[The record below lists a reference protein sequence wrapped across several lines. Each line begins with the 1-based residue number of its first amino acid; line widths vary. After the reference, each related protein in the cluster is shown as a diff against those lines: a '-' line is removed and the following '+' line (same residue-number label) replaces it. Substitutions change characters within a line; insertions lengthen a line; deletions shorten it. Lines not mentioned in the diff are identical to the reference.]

1 MARHRSPSGAPG
13 PVPQATAYPRAARPA
28 GGHRLPAPPK
38 TSLRVRATVAACAG
52 GALVAA
58 GQTVLTALAGPAVA
72 ADPYERLA
80 ANAMLPVVD
89 DIAATTSPS
98 ADPTTAVARPIGA
111 DQLTAATPQAVPVLD
126 EHSEVEVAS
135 LTKAAAIGEQ
145 IAQTAQ
151 AIRAALAGGAPQAV
165 LSKGEAYVLPTLGR
179 FTSGFGARWG
189 VTHYGIDLA
198 APIGT
203 PIFAFTDGVVEES
216 GPASGFGMW
225 VVLRHPDGTRTVY
238 GHINRSLVS
247 VGQTV
252 QAGQEIAEVGN
263 RGQSTG
269 PHLHFEIWDA
279 SENKMNPLPILT
291 RLGLSVTGDG
301 GEAPSA
307 TY

>member
-1 MARHRSPSGAPG
+1 
-13 PVPQATAYPRAARPA
+13 V
-28 GGHRLPAPPK
+28 
-38 TSLRVRATVAACAG
+38 SLRVRATVAACAG

-80 ANAMLPVVD
+80 ANSMLPVADEV
-89 DIAATTSPS
+89 AAPTSTS
-98 ADPTTAVARPIGA
+98 AAPAAPATQAIGA
-111 DQLTAATPQAVPVLD
+111 DQLTGSAPQGLPVLD
-126 EHSEVEVAS
+126 DKSELDVAS
-135 LTKAAAIGEQ
+135 LTKAVDLGNRLAASARQ
-145 IAQTAQ
+145 ID
-151 AIRAALAGGAPQAV
+151 AALSAGAPQAV
-165 LSKGEAYVLPTLGR
+165 LKHGEAYVLPTIGR

-252 QAGQEIAEVGN
+252 RAGQEIAEVGN

-279 SENKMNPLPILT
+279 AKNKVNPLPILQS
-291 RLGLSVTGDG
+291 LGLRVVGDG
-301 GEAPSA
+301 VDSPD
-307 TY
+307 

>member
-1 MARHRSPSGAPG
+1 M
-13 PVPQATAYPRAARPA
+13 
-28 GGHRLPAPPK
+28 
-38 TSLRVRATVAACAG
+38 RATVAACAG

-72 ADPYERLA
+72 ADPYEKLA
-80 ANAMLPVVD
+80 ANAMLPVAD
-89 DIAATTSPS
+89 ESAAPAAAPAGSST
-98 ADPTTAVARPIGA
+98 PTTRAIGA
-111 DQLTAATPQAVPVLD
+111 DQLTGSSPQALPVLD
-126 EHSEVEVAS
+126 EKSELDVAS
-135 LTKAAAIGEQ
+135 LTKAVDIGNRIAA
-145 IAQTAQ
+145 TARQ
-151 AIRAALAGGAPQAV
+151 MKAALSGGAPQAV
-165 LSKGEAYVLPTLGR
+165 LEHGEAYVLPTSGR

-225 VVLRHPDGTRTVY
+225 VVLRHADGTRTVY

-247 VGQTV
+247 VGQAV
-252 QAGQEIAEVGN
+252 SAGEEIAEVGN

-279 SENKMNPLPILT
+279 ARNKMNPLPILQAMGL
-291 RLGLSVTGDG
+291 RLTGDG
-301 GEAPSA
+301 ANSPD
-307 TY
+307 

>member
-1 MARHRSPSGAPG
+1 
-13 PVPQATAYPRAARPA
+13 V
-28 GGHRLPAPPK
+28 
-38 TSLRVRATVAACAG
+38 SLRVRATVAACAG

-58 GQTVLTALAGPAVA
+58 GQTLLTALAGPAVA

-80 ANAMLPVVD
+80 ANAMLPVADEVAS
-89 DIAATTSPS
+89 AAPAPTAPATAS
-98 ADPTTAVARPIGA
+98 AQAIGA
-111 DQLTAATPQAVPVLD
+111 DQLTGSSPQALPVLD
-126 EHSEVEVAS
+126 EKSELDVAS
-135 LTKAAAIGEQ
+135 LTKAVDIGNKIAATAKQ
-145 IAQTAQ
+145 IN
-151 AIRAALAGGAPQAV
+151 AALSAGAPQAV
-165 LSKGEAYVLPTLGR
+165 LEHGEAYVLPTTGR

-225 VVLRHPDGTRTVY
+225 VVLRHADGTRTVY

-252 QAGQEIAEVGN
+252 SAGEEIAEVGN

-279 SENKMNPLPILT
+279 AKNKMNPLPILQAM
-291 RLGLSVTGDG
+291 GLRPAGDG
-301 GEAPSA
+301 ANSPD
-307 TY
+307 

>member
-1 MARHRSPSGAPG
+1 VSRHRSPSGATG
-13 PVPQATAYPRAARPA
+13 PAPQATAYPRAARPA

-58 GQTVLTALAGPAVA
+58 GQTLLTALAGPAVA

-80 ANAMLPVVD
+80 ANAMLPVEV
-89 DIAATTSPS
+89 
-98 ADPTTAVARPIGA
+98 PTTAPAAPATTAAAPIGA
-111 DQLTAATPQAVPVLD
+111 DQLTAATPQAIPVLD
-126 EHSEVEVAS
+126 DRSEVEVAS
-135 LTKAAAIGEQ
+135 LAKAVDIGEQ
-145 IAQTAQ
+145 LATTARL
-151 AIRAALAGGAPQAV
+151 IKAALADGAPQAV
-165 LSKGEAYVLPTLGR
+165 LSKGEAYVLPTSGR

-225 VVLRHPDGTRTVY
+225 VVLRHQDGTRTVY
-238 GHINRSLVS
+238 GHINRSFVS
-247 VGQTV
+247 AGQTV
-252 QAGQEIAEVGN
+252 KAGQEIAEVGN

-279 SENKMNPLPILT
+279 AENKMNPLPILT

-301 GEAPSA
+301 AEAPAA

>member
-1 MARHRSPSGAPG
+1 VSRHRSPSGATG
-13 PVPQATAYPRAARPA
+13 PAPQATAYPRAARPA

-58 GQTVLTALAGPAVA
+58 GQTLLTALAGPAVV

-80 ANAMLPVVD
+80 ANAMLPVEV
-89 DIAATTSPS
+89 
-98 ADPTTAVARPIGA
+98 PTTAPAAPATSASTPIGA
-111 DQLTAATPQAVPVLD
+111 DQLTAATPQAIPVLD
-126 EHSEVEVAS
+126 DRSEVEVAS
-135 LTKAAAIGEQ
+135 LAKAVDIGEQ
-145 IAQTAQ
+145 LATTARL
-151 AIRAALAGGAPQAV
+151 IKAALADGAPQAV
-165 LSKGEAYVLPTLGR
+165 LSKGAAYVLPTAGR

-238 GHINRSLVS
+238 GHINRSFVG
-247 VGQTV
+247 VGQSV
-252 QAGQEIAEVGN
+252 KAGQEIAEVGN

-279 SENKMNPLPILT
+279 GENKMNPVPILT

-301 GEAPSA
+301 AEAPSA